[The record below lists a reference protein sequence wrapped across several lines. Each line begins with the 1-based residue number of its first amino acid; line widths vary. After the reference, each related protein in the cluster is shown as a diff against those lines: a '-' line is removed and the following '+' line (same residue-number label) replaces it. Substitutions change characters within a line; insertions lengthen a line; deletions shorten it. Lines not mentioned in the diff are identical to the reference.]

1 MRESPSA
8 LWLKI
13 ATVSM
18 ISNRS
23 GGTMGEVTQLLDGAR
38 QGDKA
43 ALERFYARIY
53 PELSGIARSQLGRQ
67 SPLTLIDAPSLVNEV
82 YLRIARQESIPGED
96 RGTFLGYA
104 ARVMRSVIIDY
115 IRARGAERRGGDRLR
130 VTLATNVEEEQ
141 GGELD
146 FDELSAELE
155 YLERID
161 ERAYRVVE
169 LRFFG
174 GMEIEEIAR
183 FLDTSPATVKRD
195 WTKARMF
202 LRHRLSQSGSSA

>member
-1 MRESPSA
+1 
-8 LWLKI
+8 
-13 ATVSM
+13 
-18 ISNRS
+18 
-23 GGTMGEVTQLLDGAR
+23 MGEVTQLLEGAR
-38 QGDKA
+38 QGDKV

-53 PELSGIARSQLGRQ
+53 PELSVIARSQLGRQ
-67 SPLTLIDAPSLVNEV
+67 SQLTLIDAPSLVNEV
-82 YLRIARQESIPGED
+82 YLRLARQESIPGED

-115 IRARGAERRGGDRLR
+115 VRARGAERRGGDRLR

-141 GGELD
+141 GTELD
-146 FDELSAELE
+146 FEDLSAELE
-155 YLERID
+155 YLERVD

-202 LRHRLSQSGSSA
+202 LRHRLSQTGSAG

>member
-1 MRESPSA
+1 
-8 LWLKI
+8 
-13 ATVSM
+13 
-18 ISNRS
+18 
-23 GGTMGEVTQLLDGAR
+23 MGEITQLLDSAR

-43 ALERFYARIY
+43 AVERFYARVY
-53 PELSGIARSQLGRQ
+53 PELAVIARSQLGRQ

-96 RGTFLGYA
+96 RGAFLGYA
-104 ARVMRSVIIDY
+104 ARVMRSIIIDY
-115 IRARGAERRGGDRLR
+115 VRARGAERRGGDQLR
-130 VTLATNVEEEQ
+130 VTLATDIENRESM
-141 GGELD
+141 ELD
-146 FDELSAELE
+146 FDELSAELD
-155 YLERID
+155 YLERVD

-202 LRHRLSQSGSSA
+202 LRHRLAQPGEDKSL

>member
-1 MRESPSA
+1 
-8 LWLKI
+8 
-13 ATVSM
+13 
-18 ISNRS
+18 
-23 GGTMGEVTQLLDGAR
+23 MGEVTQLLEGAR
-38 QGDKA
+38 QGDKL

-53 PELSGIARSQLGRQ
+53 PELSVIARSQLGRQ

-115 IRARGAERRGGDRLR
+115 VRARGAERRGGDRLR

-141 GGELD
+141 GTALD
-146 FDELSAELE
+146 FEELSAELA
-155 YLERID
+155 YLERVD

-202 LRHRLSQSGSSA
+202 LRHRLSSSGSSA

>member
-1 MRESPSA
+1 
-8 LWLKI
+8 
-13 ATVSM
+13 
-18 ISNRS
+18 
-23 GGTMGEVTQLLDGAR
+23 MGEVTQLLEGAR
-38 QGDKA
+38 QGDKV

-53 PELSGIARSQLGRQ
+53 PELSVIARSQLGRQ

-82 YLRIARQESIPGED
+82 YLRISRQESIPGDD

-115 IRARGAERRGGDRLR
+115 VRARGAERRGGDRLR

-141 GGELD
+141 GNELD
-146 FDELSAELE
+146 FEELGAELE
-155 YLERID
+155 YLERVD

-202 LRHRLSQSGSSA
+202 LRHRLSQSGNSG